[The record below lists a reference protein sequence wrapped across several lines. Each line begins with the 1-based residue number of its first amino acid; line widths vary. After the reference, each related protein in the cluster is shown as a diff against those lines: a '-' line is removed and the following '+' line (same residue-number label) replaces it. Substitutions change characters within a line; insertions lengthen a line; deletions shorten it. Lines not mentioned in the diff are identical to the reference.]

1 MKTLLTFALAATA
14 SAAALAVP
22 VSAGGEQDIV
32 VRSPTQ
38 SLNEWKADMN
48 AQLDRKLIRSDG
60 FRNQGPMTA
69 IVQIRFTL
77 DEEGKPTNLQTL
89 HHSGARRAAYASRF
103 AVRSLRGFDEA
114 PLPDAR
120 AAVYQA
126 NLIFA
131 RNDREKA
138 ELKAELDRVD
148 QARIAANGAPDVIML
163 GG

>member
-1 MKTLLTFALAATA
+1 MKTLTTFAF
-14 SAAALAVP
+14 AAAASTAVLSVP
-22 VSAGGEQDIV
+22 LSAGAEQDIV

-38 SLNEWKADMN
+38 SMAEWKSDMN
-48 AQLDRKLIRSDG
+48 AQLGRKLGRSDG

-69 IVQIRFTL
+69 VVQIRFTL

-89 HHSGARRAAYASRF
+89 HHEGARRAAYASRY
-103 AVRSLRGFDEA
+103 AVRSLRGFDDA

-138 ELKAELDRVD
+138 ELKAKLDRVD
-148 QARIAANGAPDVIML
+148 RARIAANGAEDVVML